1 MAKREYSSY
10 QKGIIERYYENIDTI
25 SLQKL
30 QELCTE
36 IYLAKGQTKK
46 LEKLWQRADLAMAKL
61 KIPDSIRKHILDK
74 QSPEILAQNIQDW
87 INTTTLGTPKNRVF
101 HTDNEVGMI
110 FR

>member
-1 MAKREYSSY
+1 MAKREYSGY

-36 IYLAKGQTKK
+36 LYLAAGHPKK

-61 KIPDSIRKHILDK
+61 KIPLAIRKHILEK
-74 QSPEILAQNIQDW
+74 QSPEVLALNIQDW
-87 INTTTLGTPKNRVF
+87 IKKTKK
-101 HTDNEVGMI
+101 
-110 FR
+110 